1 MQWFCG
7 WTMLPSSNIKIGS
20 RDQKASES
28 VVLGHW

>member
-7 WTMLPSSNIKIGS
+7 WTMLPSSNTKIGI